1 MTGPDWA
8 LGREG
13 GEVLDVAVP
22 EGDDALCCGAPKWYG
37 ASKQARPAG
46 CRLARQEQRD
56 PGGTA
61 LQESGDTGVSDG
73 DGRAR
78 LERGCCLESWEMGD
92 GRWEMMGRLSCG
104 REGCWWSSEGGPYLV
119 PGLKCRCCCCC
130 CWLLSP
136 LSACALTCEI
146 REIRGV
152 CSSRLPLSPD
162 PVFPPYSPELL
173 VFQSPGQTVECG
185 PVCLPRLLPRPRTST
200 ASDSSGRDVLI

>member
-1 MTGPDWA
+1 VWEVARGVASGRGFDLADGAEQKRESGRGLDRRDEMTGPDWA

-92 GRWEMMGRLSCG
+92 GRWEMGDDGPAFLRTRGLLVVERGR
-104 REGCWWSSEGGPYLV
+104 
-119 PGLKCRCCCCC
+119 
-130 CWLLSP
+130 P
-136 LSACALTCEI
+136 LSGTWI
-146 REIRGV
+146 KM
-152 CSSRLPLSPD
+152 PLLLLL
-162 PVFPPYSPELL
+162 LL
-173 VFQSPGQTVECG
+173 VAFS
-185 PVCLPRLLPRPRTST
+185 
-200 ASDSSGRDVLI
+200 A